1 MGPCAG
7 IPRARAL
14 GVVALVA
21 TVCAVSALAW
31 WVEAQGKWSEVARMP
46 TARGSLAAG
55 VVDGKLYALGGSDSE
70 GNPLDTVER
79 YHPVTKTW
87 TALAPM
93 PTARYGL
100 AAGVVDG
107 KLYALGG
114 SDSEGNPLD
123 TVERYDPATD
133 RWTALAPM
141 PTNRTRLAVVVK
153 ENMLYALG
161 GSIGDDLKPGKPRWY
176 GNATTTVERYDPI
189 TTGKWWT
196 AESLSTARMGHSAVV
211 LIDRIYVLGGRDS
224 NGEHVDTVDRSDG
237 RYGTPWGNGFGD
249 TDLVPIPR
257 RYGDYTHMAA
267 GMLTYPGSIDDGK
280 IYCVGTEDRVA
291 VLDPWSSGV
300 RPWRATFS
308 KGTWGGLG
316 GRVAP
321 IPTPRHG
328 FTYHGF
334 TYRWGGLAV
343 GVVDN
348 KLYALGGSDSEGN
361 PLDTVQV
368 YDPPFLRT
376 SADTVIIIL
385 AAAGGV
391 ALLASVAAAI
401 VIKRRR
407 ALYRQQAAR
416 LTMARASAFPSLAS
430 V

>member
-1 MGPCAG
+1 MAT
-7 IPRARAL
+7 
-14 GVVALVA
+14 GV
-21 TVCAVSALAW
+21 AVSVLVW

-46 TARGSLAAG
+46 TARDSLAAG
-55 VVDGKLYALGGSDSE
+55 VVDGKLYALGGRGGGED
-70 GNPLDTVER
+70 GALDTVEM
-79 YHPVTKTW
+79 YDPVTKTW

-107 KLYALGG
+107 KLYAVGG
-114 SDSEGNPLD
+114 RNNGTNLA

-141 PTNRTRLAVVVK
+141 PTARTRLAVVVRK
-153 ENMLYALG
+153 NMLYALG
-161 GSIGDDLKPGKPRWY
+161 GSIGDNLKPGKPRWY
-176 GNATTTVERYDPI
+176 GDATTTVERYDPI

-196 AESLSTARMGHSAVV
+196 APALSTARMGHSAVN
-211 LIDRIYVLGGRDS
+211 LLDTIYVLGGRDS
-224 NGEHVDTVDRSDG
+224 NGEPVDTVDKTFCYSGDG
-237 RYGTPWGNGFGD
+237 ARCPD
-249 TDLVPIPR
+249 TFRDADLLPIPR
-257 RYGDYTHMAA
+257 RYQHSHMAA
-267 GMLTYPGSIDDGK
+267 GVLTYAGSDDDGK

-300 RPWRATFS
+300 RPASSTFS
-308 KGTWGGLG
+308 QGTWGGLG

-328 FTYHGF
+328 SHS
-334 TYRWGGLAV
+334 GGLAV

-361 PLDTVQV
+361 PLDTVEV

-376 SADTVIIIL
+376 SADIVIIIL
-385 AAAGGV
+385 AAVGGV

-407 ALYRQQAAR
+407 ALDRQQAAR
-416 LTMARASAFPSLAS
+416 LTMARGSASPSLSS